1 MVPGRNKTVEEM
13 FGSPSKWGRSTA
25 PNYRSKTG
33 ASRKRERTP
42 LRPRRPSPSRTS
54 PRTLN
59 AFNKAP
65 MTRITFNKYAL
76 AWFEKN
82 YSKNKLSKKM
92 TLNFHPN
99 KRPNKAAEA
108 KRLFSLWSH
117 LYHAM

>member
-1 MVPGRNKTVEEM
+1 
-13 FGSPSKWGRSTA
+13 
-25 PNYRSKTG
+25 
-33 ASRKRERTP
+33 
-42 LRPRRPSPSRTS
+42 
-54 PRTLN
+54 
-59 AFNKAP
+59 

>member
-1 MVPGRNKTVEEM
+1 MVLGRNKTVEEM

-25 PNYRSKTG
+25 ANYP
-33 ASRKRERTP
+33 SRKRNRTP
-42 LRPRRPSPSRTS
+42 LRPKKTVPRRPSPAAS

-65 MTRITFNKYAL
+65 MTRATFNKYAL

-82 YSKNKLSKKM
+82 YSKNKM

-99 KRPNKAAEA
+99 KRPNKAEEA
-108 KRLFSLWSH
+108 KRLFALWSH

>member
-1 MVPGRNKTVEEM
+1 M
-13 FGSPSKWGRSTA
+13 A

-33 ASRKRERTP
+33 ASRKRQRTP
-42 LRPRRPSPSRTS
+42 LRSVSPPRRPS

-65 MTRITFNKYAL
+65 MTRATFNKYAL

-99 KRPNKAAEA
+99 KRPNKAEEA
-108 KRLFSLWSH
+108 KRLFALWSH